1 MTFAKTLLA
10 SAALAA
16 SFGASAVV
24 TGSLGAGPTGP
35 ILGLSTETPGAA
47 CSTAAEPSNDCTLG
61 PLNAPIATI
70 SGGTVYNTDM
80 QFADDVQPGVPFLA
94 AGPTSSSPAVMT
106 FLNGTSFLGL
116 LWGSPDTYN
125 TLTIRDNNNVDY
137 VFTTTSLGFPVQ
149 NGDQSFNQ
157 YVQFVASAG
166 TMISSVTFASSVDA
180 FESTQFTVT
189 PIPEPETYAL
199 MLAGLAALGFVS
211 KRRKQQSV

>member
-1 MTFAKTLLA
+1 MTFAKSLVA

-24 TGSLGAGPTGP
+24 TGSLGAGPAGP

-70 SGGTVYNTDM
+70 SGGTVYNNDM

-125 TLTIRDNNNVDY
+125 TLTITD
-137 VFTTTSLGFPVQ
+137 SLGAKTNFTASGLGFAVT
-149 NGDQSFNQ
+149 NGDQSFSQ

-166 TMISSVTFASSVDA
+166 TTIASLSFTSGGTDA
-180 FESTQFTVT
+180 FESANFSVT

-211 KRRKQQSV
+211 KRRKQA